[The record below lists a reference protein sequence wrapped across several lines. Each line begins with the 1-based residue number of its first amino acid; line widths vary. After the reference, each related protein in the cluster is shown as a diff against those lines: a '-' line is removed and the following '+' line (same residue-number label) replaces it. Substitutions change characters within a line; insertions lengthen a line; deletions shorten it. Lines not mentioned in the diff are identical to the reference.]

1 MDRLLYIA
9 MTGAGQVSRAQAV
22 NSNNLANASTNGFRA
37 DLEAFRSLPLDG
49 PGHSSRIYAVAE
61 GQGVDF
67 TQGTLNATGNQLDV
81 AIKGQG
87 WIAVQAADGSEAY
100 TRAGNLQINELGQ
113 LLTGAGSPVI
123 GSDGGPIALPP
134 FEKIDIGDDGTIA
147 LRAKGQS
154 ASTVSNVNQIHLVN
168 PDPAKMYKGSDG
180 LMRVEAG
187 TEAVADVSVQLA
199 AGVLESSNV
208 NPVESLVNMITLA
221 RQFEMHIKVMSTA
234 QENDAA
240 SAQLMRIS

>member
-9 MTGAGQVSRAQAV
+9 MTGAGQVSKAQAV

-37 DLEAFRSLPLDG
+37 DLDAFRSLPVDG
-49 PGHSSRIYAVAE
+49 PGHKSRAYAVAE

-67 TQGTLNATGNQLDV
+67 TQGTLNATGNPLDV
-81 AIKGQG
+81 ALKGQG

-134 FEKIDIGDDGTIA
+134 FEKIDIGDDGTISI
-147 LRAKGQS
+147 RAQGQS
-154 ASTVSNVNQIHLVN
+154 ASTVANVNRIKLVN
-168 PDPAKMYKGSDG
+168 PDPGSMFKGQDG
-180 LMRVEAG
+180 LMRAEEGIEVVPDAKVTLAG
-187 TEAVADVSVQLA
+187 
-199 AGVLESSNV
+199 GVLESSNV
-208 NPVESLVNMITLA
+208 NPVESLVNMISLA

-240 SAQLMRIS
+240 TATLMRIS

>member
-9 MTGAGQVSRAQAV
+9 MTGASQVSKAQAV

-37 DLEAFRSLPLDG
+37 DLDAFRSLPVDG
-49 PGHSSRIYAVAE
+49 PGHKSRAYAVAE

-67 TQGTLNATGNQLDV
+67 TQGTLNATGNPLDV
-81 AIKGQG
+81 AVKGQG

-134 FEKIDIGDDGTIA
+134 FEKIDIGDDGTISI
-147 LRAKGQS
+147 RAQGQS
-154 ASTVSNVNQIHLVN
+154 ASTVANVNRIKLAN
-168 PDPAKMYKGSDG
+168 PDPGSMFKGQDG
-180 LMRVEAG
+180 LMRAEEGIEVVPDAKVTLAG
-187 TEAVADVSVQLA
+187 
-199 AGVLESSNV
+199 GVLESSNV
-208 NPVESLVNMITLA
+208 NPVESLVNMISLA

-240 SAQLMRIS
+240 TASLMRIS

>member
-9 MTGAGQVSRAQAV
+9 MTGASQVSKAQAV

-37 DLEAFRSLPLDG
+37 DLESFRSLPVDG
-49 PGHSSRIYAVAE
+49 PGHRSRVYAVAE
-61 GQGVDF
+61 TASIDFSQGS
-67 TQGTLNATGNQLDV
+67 LNATGNPLDV

-100 TRAGNLQINELGQ
+100 TRAGNLQVNELGQ
-113 LLTGAGSPVI
+113 LLTGTGLPVI

-134 FEKIDIGDDGTIA
+134 FEKIDIGDDGTISI
-147 LRAKGQS
+147 RARGQEV
-154 ASTVSNVNQIHLVN
+154 STLANVNRIQLVN
-168 PDPAKMYKGSDG
+168 PDMATMHKGRDG
-180 LMRVEAG
+180 LMRVDEG
-187 TEAVADVSVQLA
+187 VDVIADAKVQLVT
-199 AGVLESSNV
+199 GVLESSNV

-221 RQFEMHIKVMSTA
+221 RQFEMHIKIMSTA

-240 SAQLMRIS
+240 SASLMRLT

>member
-9 MTGAGQVSRAQAV
+9 MTGASQVSKAQAV

-49 PGHSSRIYAVAE
+49 PGHKSRIYAVAE
-61 GQGVDF
+61 GKGVDF
-67 TQGTLNATGNQLDV
+67 TQGTLNATGNPLDI
-81 AIKGQG
+81 ALKGQG

-113 LLTGAGSPVI
+113 LLTGAGLPVI
-123 GSDGGPIALPP
+123 GNDGGPIALPP
-134 FEKIDIGDDGTIA
+134 YEKLDIGDDGTIS

-154 ASTVSNVNQIHLVN
+154 ANTVANVNRILLVN
-168 PDPAKMYKGSDG
+168 PDSAEMYKGSDG
-180 LMRVEAG
+180 LMRVNDGIEVVPDANV
-187 TEAVADVSVQLA
+187 TVAT
-199 AGVLESSNV
+199 GVIESSNV
-208 NPVESLVNMITLA
+208 NPVESLVNMIALA

-240 SAQLMRIS
+240 TVQLMRIN

>member
-1 MDRLLYIA
+1 MDRLLYVA
-9 MTGAGQVSRAQAV
+9 MTGASQVSKAQAV

-49 PGHSSRIYAVAE
+49 PGHASRIYAVAE
-61 GQGVDF
+61 GKGVDF
-67 TQGTLNATGNQLDV
+67 TQGTLNSTGNPLDI
-81 AIKGQG
+81 ALKGQG
-87 WIAVQAADGSEAY
+87 WIAVQAADGNKAY

-134 FEKIDIGDDGTIA
+134 FEKLDIGDDGTIS

-154 ASTVSNVNQIHLVN
+154 ATTVANVNRILLVN
-168 PDPAKMYKGSDG
+168 PDPSTMYKGEDG
-180 LMRVEAG
+180 LMRVEEG
-187 TEAVADVSVQLA
+187 VDVIPDAKVTIA
-199 AGVLESSNV
+199 TGVLEASNV
-208 NPVESLVNMITLA
+208 NPVESLVNMIALA
-221 RQFEMHIKVMSTA
+221 RQFEMQVKVMSTA

-240 SAQLMRIS
+240 TTQLLRIN

>member
-9 MTGAGQVSRAQAV
+9 MTGASQVSKAQAV

-37 DLEAFRSLPLDG
+37 DLEAFRSLPVEG
-49 PGHSSRIYAVAE
+49 PGHASRSYAVAE

-67 TQGTLNATGNQLDV
+67 SQGTLNATGNPLDV
-81 AIKGQG
+81 ALKGQG

-100 TRAGNLQINELGQ
+100 TRAGNLQVNELGQ

-134 FEKIDIGDDGTIA
+134 FEKMDIGDDGTISI
-147 LRAKGQS
+147 RAKGQS
-154 ASTVSNVNQIHLVN
+154 ASTVANVNQIQLVN
-168 PDPAKMYKGSDG
+168 PDPSKMFKGSDG
-180 LMRVEAG
+180 LMRVEEGVEVISDAKVMLAG
-187 TEAVADVSVQLA
+187 
-199 AGVLESSNV
+199 GVLESSNV
-208 NPVESLVNMITLA
+208 NPVESLVNMISLA

-240 SAQLMRIS
+240 SASLMRIS

>member
-9 MTGAGQVSRAQAV
+9 MTGASQVSKAQAV

-37 DLEAFRSLPLDG
+37 DLEAFRTLPLEG
-49 PGHSSRIYAVAE
+49 PGHASRAYAVAE

-67 TQGTLNATGNQLDV
+67 TQGTLNATGNPLDV
-81 AIKGQG
+81 ALKGQG

-134 FEKIDIGDDGTIA
+134 FEKIDIGDDGTISI
-147 LRAKGQS
+147 RAQGQG
-154 ASTVSNVNQIHLVN
+154 ASTVANVNQIKLVN
-168 PDPAKMYKGSDG
+168 PDLGSMYKERDG

-187 TEAVADVSVQLA
+187 TEVIPDAKVNLA
-199 AGVLESSNV
+199 GGVLESSNV

-240 SAQLMRIS
+240 SASLMRIN